1 MEDVL
6 PFTTL
11 TNACSEVAWNSNT
24 RSVDFSDP
32 RLQERRNSRKVSF
45 GCSEVTFISHQ
56 FIQVPPQMVG
66 NGVSVC
72 PFASEL
78 SPTQRGCD
86 WAWRWCTGRPIT
98 LSWWWTTVHSW
109 PLRPVSPAHTLAW
122 SCRVSKARQ
131 LSACSWV
138 CAFSD
143 EWKRVRSLV
152 LCFSDDAE
160 GEATHHRRRRC
171 RGSNRHPCCK
181 LSSFTVTMFALWV
194 WGGKKEN
201 IKWPINVWRG
211 MWNLGQCACVHNRR
225 SCVSLTS
232 GVYYRIPQKSPD
244 VIYFQPAVKEL
255 YEEIW

>member
-1 MEDVL
+1 
-6 PFTTL
+6 
-11 TNACSEVAWNSNT
+11 
-24 RSVDFSDP
+24 
-32 RLQERRNSRKVSF
+32 
-45 GCSEVTFISHQ
+45 
-56 FIQVPPQMVG
+56 MVG

-98 LSWWWTTVHSW
+98 LSWWWVTVHSW

-171 RGSNRHPCCK
+171 RRPNRHPCCK
-181 LSSFTVTMFALWV
+181 LSSFTLTMFALWV
-194 WGGKKEN
+194 WGGKKVKHQMANKCVERN
-201 IKWPINVWRG
+201 VKSRSVCLCSQQTLLCFTHKWNELPYTPKVPRCDILPACRTLWRD
-211 MWNLGQCACVHNRR
+211 LIRFCLCLQEKTILICKQ
-225 SCVSLTS
+225 SCRFS
-232 GVYYRIPQKSPD
+232 
-244 VIYFQPAVKEL
+244 EL
-255 YEEIW
+255 SKKNH